1 MSSMPSQ
8 AKKSLV
14 AGIVQ
19 EKIFNL
25 LKQGKRLDGRSPTDL
40 RPITIT
46 TGIVEKAD
54 GSSLVSMGGTK
65 ILVGVKT
72 EVGPPYPD
80 RPREGSFTVN
90 AELLPLASISFE
102 PGPPDERGVELAR
115 VVDRSIRESKTIDLE
130 KLCLIEG
137 EKAYILFIDVYV
149 LDYDGN
155 YYDPSVIA
163 ALAALATAKIPKYE
177 VVGGKI
183 QKTGEYF
190 NLKLRSLPFTTT
202 FGLIRG
208 RFLVDP
214 QLEEEAALDV
224 SIVIGIDELGNI
236 ISIQKNSPGLIPENL
251 VEQLIQIAR
260 EKTETIRKKFCE
272 ELNINLEDY
281 LKPSG

>member
-1 MSSMPSQ
+1 MSAIPPQS
-8 AKKSLV
+8 KKSLI

-19 EKIFNL
+19 EKIYNL
-25 LKQGKRLDGRSPTDL
+25 LQQGKRLDGRSPVDL

-54 GSSLVSMGGTK
+54 GSSLVSLGKTK
-65 ILVGVKT
+65 ILVGIKT
-72 EVGPPYPD
+72 EIGTPYPD
-80 RPREGSFTVN
+80 RPKEGSFTVN
-90 AELLPLASISFE
+90 AELLPLASIGFE

-115 VVDRSIRESKTIDLE
+115 VVDRSIRESKAIDLE

-137 EKAYILFIDVYV
+137 EKAYILFIDIYV

-163 ALAALATAKIPKYE
+163 ALAALVTAKIPKYE
-177 VVGGKI
+177 VVGGKV

-190 NLKLRSLPFTTT
+190 NLKLQKLPFTTT

-208 RFLVDP
+208 KFLVDP

-224 SIVIGIDELGNI
+224 SIIIGVDQEGNI
-236 ISIQKNSPGLIPENL
+236 VSIQKNSPGLIPETIL
-251 VEQLIQIAR
+251 EQLIEIAQ
-260 EKTETIRKKFCE
+260 EKTNAIRNKFCE
-272 ELNINLEDY
+272 ALNIVI
-281 LKPSG
+281 